1 MNVKYLAKNPT
12 PVTQTITLRQGL
24 PIGDSGVR
32 STEAVTV
39 QVPPMSVREILFNE
53 NGTPLIEGCMQDL
66 TVTLENEEGTPIDP
80 HSSRRERTTIRN
92 INGERT
98 NVFVE
103 QARRVYPGLD
113 VENARNLGG
122 TQLLAQF
129 SHLRSAR
136 DNTTAIYSP
145 AALNMSFESR
155 VDSVYHA
162 ARTGQI
168 QIESITGNGFNSADA
183 IQMEITNSSVNPVRI
198 VVPQGT
204 MFEQQNWNGNKNLV
218 VKEDVWIDI
227 QPGQSGTFP
236 LPAFCANSSGG
247 VPSSDPLNITPFV
260 FHDMGESFRDQDS
273 MWRTTDSQ
281 RNVRMR

>member
-1 MNVKYLAKNPT
+1 MNIKYVAKNPT
-12 PVTQTITLRQGL
+12 PVAQTITLRQGL
-24 PIGDSGVR
+24 PLGDSGVC
-32 STEAVTV
+32 STEPVTV

-53 NGTPLIEGCMQDL
+53 NGVPLIEGCVQDL
-66 TVTLENEEGTPIDP
+66 TVPIENEDGTPIDP
-80 HSSRRERTTIRN
+80 HSTRRERTVIQDVSGNRS
-92 INGERT
+92 EL
-98 NVFVE
+98 FVA
-103 QARRVYPGLD
+103 QARRVYPSLV
-113 VENARNLGG
+113 VEDAQNLGG

-145 AALNMSFESR
+145 AALNMTFESR

-168 QIESITGNGFNSADA
+168 QIDSITGNGINSADA
-183 IQMEITNSSVNPVRI
+183 LQMEITNSSSNPVRI

-204 MFEQQNWNGNKNLV
+204 MFEQQNWNGNQNLV

-247 VPSSDPLNITPFV
+247 SPNRDPMNLTPFV
-260 FHDMGESFRDQDS
+260 FHDMGESFRDQQS
-273 MWRTTDSQ
+273 MWRTTDS
-281 RNVRMR
+281 RRDVRMR

>member
-12 PVTQTITLRQGL
+12 PITQTITLRQGL

-113 VENARNLGG
+113 VETARNLGG

-145 AALNMSFESR
+145 AALNMTFESR

-162 ARTGQI
+162 ARTAKSKFD
-168 QIESITGNGFNSADA
+168 SITGNGFNSANAFRWKSPIPVQTLCALSYHKEPCLSNRTGTETKISWSKKTSGLTSNLDN
-183 IQMEITNSSVNPVRI
+183 QELFLCQHSVQTQA
-198 VVPQGT
+198 VVHQT
-204 MFEQQNWNGNKNLV
+204 E
-218 VKEDVWIDI
+218 
-227 QPGQSGTFP
+227 T
-236 LPAFCANSSGG
+236 
-247 VPSSDPLNITPFV
+247 
-260 FHDMGESFRDQDS
+260 R
-273 MWRTTDSQ
+273 
-281 RNVRMR
+281 

>member
-1 MNVKYLAKNPT
+1 MNIKYVAKNPT
-12 PVTQTITLRQGL
+12 PVAQTITLRQGL
-24 PIGDSGVR
+24 PLGDSGVC
-32 STEAVTV
+32 STEPVTV

-53 NGTPLIEGCMQDL
+53 NGVPLIEGCVQDL
-66 TVTLENEEGTPIDP
+66 TVPIENEDGTPIDP
-80 HSSRRERTTIRN
+80 HSTRRERTVIQDVSGNRS
-92 INGERT
+92 EL
-98 NVFVE
+98 FVA
-103 QARRVYPGLD
+103 QARRVYPSLV
-113 VENARNLGG
+113 VEDAQNLGG

-145 AALNMSFESR
+145 AALNMTFESR

-168 QIESITGNGFNSADA
+168 QINSITGNGFNSADA
-183 IQMEITNSSVNPVRI
+183 LQMEITNSSSNPVRI

-204 MFEQQNWNGNKNLV
+204 MFEQQNWNGNQNLV

-247 VPSSDPLNITPFV
+247 SPNRDPMNLTPFV
-260 FHDMGESFRDQDS
+260 FHDMGESFRDQQS
-273 MWRTTDSQ
+273 MW
-281 RNVRMR
+281 

>member
-1 MNVKYLAKNPT
+1 MNVKYLANNPT
-12 PVTQTITLRQGL
+12 PVTQTITLRRGS

-53 NGTPLIEGCMQDL
+53 NGTPLVEGCVQDL
-66 TVTLENEEGTPIDP
+66 TVTQENEEATPIDP
-80 HSSRRERTTIRN
+80 HSSRRERTVIRDISGN
-92 INGERT
+92 RT
-98 NVFVE
+98 EAFL
-103 QARRVYPGLD
+103 QQTRRVYPNLD
-113 VENARNLGG
+113 VDGKQNLGG

-136 DNTTAIYSP
+136 DNTTAIFSP

-155 VDSVYHA
+155 TDSVYHA
-162 ARTGQI
+162 ARSGQI
-168 QIESITGNGFNSADA
+168 QIDSITGNGFNSANA
-183 IQMEITNSSVNPVRI
+183 IQMRLTNTSSNHVRV

-204 MFEQQNWNGNKNLV
+204 MFEQQHWNGNQNLV

-227 QPGQSGTFP
+227 QPGQTGNFP
-236 LPAFCANSSGG
+236 LPAFCANASGG
-247 VPSSDPLNITPFV
+247 APSNDPLNLTPFV

-273 MWRTTDSQ
+273 MWRTTDSR

>member
-1 MNVKYLAKNPT
+1 MNIKYVAKNPT
-12 PVTQTITLRQGL
+12 PVAQTITLRQGL
-24 PIGDSGVR
+24 PLGDSGVC
-32 STEAVTV
+32 STEPVTV

-53 NGTPLIEGCMQDL
+53 NGVPLIEGCVQDL
-66 TVTLENEEGTPIDP
+66 TVPIENEDGTPIDP
-80 HSSRRERTTIRN
+80 HSTRRERTVIQDVSGNRS
-92 INGERT
+92 EL
-98 NVFVE
+98 FVA
-103 QARRVYPGLD
+103 QARRVYPSLV
-113 VENARNLGG
+113 VEDAQNLGG

-145 AALNMSFESR
+145 AALNMTFESR

-168 QIESITGNGFNSADA
+168 QIDSITGNGFNSADA
-183 IQMEITNSSVNPVRI
+183 IQMKITNSSVNPVRI

-204 MFEQQNWNGNKNLV
+204 MFEQQNWNGNQNLV

-273 MWRTTDSQ
+273 MWRTTDS
-281 RNVRMR
+281 RRDVRMR

>member
-1 MNVKYLAKNPT
+1 MNIKYVAKNPT
-12 PVTQTITLRQGL
+12 PVAQTITLRQGL
-24 PIGDSGVR
+24 PLGDSGVC
-32 STEAVTV
+32 STEPVTV

-53 NGTPLIEGCMQDL
+53 NGVPLIEGCVQDL
-66 TVTLENEEGTPIDP
+66 TVPIENEDGTPIDP
-80 HSSRRERTTIRN
+80 HSTRRERTVIQDVSGNRS
-92 INGERT
+92 EL
-98 NVFVE
+98 FVA
-103 QARRVYPGLD
+103 QARRVYPSLI
-113 VENARNLGG
+113 VEDAQNLGG

-145 AALNMSFESR
+145 AALNMTFESR

-183 IQMEITNSSVNPVRI
+183 IQMEITNSSVKPVRI

-204 MFEQQNWNGNKNLV
+204 MFEQQNWNGNQNLV

>member
-1 MNVKYLAKNPT
+1 MNIKYVAKNPT
-12 PVTQTITLRQGL
+12 PVAQTITLRQGL
-24 PIGDSGVR
+24 PLGDSGVC
-32 STEAVTV
+32 STEPVTV

-53 NGTPLIEGCMQDL
+53 NGVPLIEGCVQDL
-66 TVTLENEEGTPIDP
+66 TVPIENEDGTPIDP
-80 HSSRRERTTIRN
+80 HSTRRERTVIQDVSGNRS
-92 INGERT
+92 EL
-98 NVFVE
+98 FVA
-103 QARRVYPGLD
+103 QARRVYPSLV
-113 VENARNLGG
+113 VEDAQNLGG

-145 AALNMSFESR
+145 AALNMTFESR

-183 IQMEITNSSVNPVRI
+183 IQMEITNSSVKPVRI

-204 MFEQQNWNGNKNLV
+204 MFEQQNWNGNQNLV

>member
-1 MNVKYLAKNPT
+1 MNIKYVAKNPT
-12 PVTQTITLRQGL
+12 PVAQTITLRQGL
-24 PIGDSGVR
+24 PLGDSGVC
-32 STEAVTV
+32 STEPVTV

-53 NGTPLIEGCMQDL
+53 NGVPLIEGCVQDL
-66 TVTLENEEGTPIDP
+66 TVPIENEDGTPIDP
-80 HSSRRERTTIRN
+80 HSTRRERTVIQDVSGNRS
-92 INGERT
+92 EL
-98 NVFVE
+98 FVA
-103 QARRVYPGLD
+103 QARRVYPSLI
-113 VENARNLGG
+113 VEDAQNLGG

-145 AALNMSFESR
+145 AALNMTFESR

-168 QIESITGNGFNSADA
+168 QIDSITGNGFNSADA
-183 IQMEITNSSVNPVRI
+183 LQMEITNSSSNPVRI

-204 MFEQQNWNGNKNLV
+204 MFEQQNWNGNQNLV

-247 VPSSDPLNITPFV
+247 SPNRDPMNLTPFV

>member
-1 MNVKYLAKNPT
+1 MNGIYLAKNPT

-24 PIGDSGVR
+24 PIGDTGVC
-32 STEAVTV
+32 SSEAVTV
-39 QVPPMSVREILFNE
+39 QVAPMSVREILFDE
-53 NGTPLIEGCMQDL
+53 NGTPLIEGCVQDL
-66 TVTLENEEGTPIDP
+66 TVTVENEEGTPIDP
-80 HSSRRERTTIRN
+80 HSSRRERTAIRN
-92 INGERT
+92 ISGERT
-98 NVFVE
+98 NVFFE

-113 VENARNLGG
+113 VEDVRNLGG

-129 SHLRSAR
+129 SHLRSER

-168 QIESITGNGFNSADA
+168 QIDSITGNGFDCANAV
-183 IQMEITNSSVNPVRI
+183 QMELTNSSSSPVRI
-198 VVPQGT
+198 VVPRGT
-204 MFEQQNWNGNKNLV
+204 MFEQQNWNGNQNLV

-247 VPSSDPLNITPFV
+247 SPSGDPLNLTPFV
-260 FHDMGESFRDQDS
+260 FHDMGESFRDQQS
-273 MWRTTDSQ
+273 MWRTTDSR

>member
-1 MNVKYLAKNPT
+1 MNIKYVAKNPT
-12 PVTQTITLRQGL
+12 PVAQTITLRQGL
-24 PIGDSGVR
+24 PLGDSGVC
-32 STEAVTV
+32 STEPVTV

-53 NGTPLIEGCMQDL
+53 NGVPLIEGCVQDL
-66 TVTLENEEGTPIDP
+66 TVPIENEDGTPIDP
-80 HSSRRERTTIRN
+80 HSTRRERTVIQDVSGNRS
-92 INGERT
+92 EL
-98 NVFVE
+98 FVA
-103 QARRVYPGLD
+103 QARRVYPSLI
-113 VENARNLGG
+113 VEDAQNLGG

-145 AALNMSFESR
+145 AALNMTFESR

-168 QIESITGNGFNSADA
+168 QIDSITGNGFNSADA
-183 IQMEITNSSVNPVRI
+183 LQMEITNSSSNPVRI

-204 MFEQQNWNGNKNLV
+204 MFEQQNWNGNQNLV

-247 VPSSDPLNITPFV
+247 SPNRDPMNLTPFV
-260 FHDMGESFRDQDS
+260 FHDMGESFRDQQS

>member
-1 MNVKYLAKNPT
+1 MNIKYVAKNPT
-12 PVTQTITLRQGL
+12 PVAQTITLRQGL
-24 PIGDSGVR
+24 PLGDSGVC
-32 STEAVTV
+32 STEPVTV

-53 NGTPLIEGCMQDL
+53 NGVPLIEGCVQDL
-66 TVTLENEEGTPIDP
+66 TVPIENEDGTPIDP
-80 HSSRRERTTIRN
+80 HSTRRERTVIQDVSGNRS
-92 INGERT
+92 EL
-98 NVFVE
+98 FVA
-103 QARRVYPGLD
+103 QARRVYPSLI
-113 VENARNLGG
+113 VEDAQNLGG

-183 IQMEITNSSVNPVRI
+183 IQMKITNSSVNPVRI

-204 MFEQQNWNGNKNLV
+204 MFEQQNWNGNQNLV

>member
-1 MNVKYLAKNPT
+1 MNVIYLAKNPT

-24 PIGDSGVR
+24 PIGDTGVC
-32 STEAVTV
+32 SSEAVTV
-39 QVPPMSVREILFNE
+39 QVAPMSVREILFDE

-66 TVTLENEEGTPIDP
+66 TVTVENDEGTPIDP
-80 HSSRRERTTIRN
+80 HSSRRERTAIRN
-92 INGERT
+92 ISGERT

-113 VENARNLGG
+113 VEDVRNLGG

-129 SHLRSAR
+129 SHLRSER

-168 QIESITGNGFNSADA
+168 QIDSITGNGFDCANAV
-183 IQMEITNSSVNPVRI
+183 QMELTNSSSSPVRI
-198 VVPQGT
+198 VVPRGT
-204 MFEQQNWNGNKNLV
+204 MFEQQNWNGNQNLV

-247 VPSSDPLNITPFV
+247 SPSGDPLNLTPFV
-260 FHDMGESFRDQDS
+260 FHDMGESFRDQQS
-273 MWRTTDSQ
+273 MWRTTDSR